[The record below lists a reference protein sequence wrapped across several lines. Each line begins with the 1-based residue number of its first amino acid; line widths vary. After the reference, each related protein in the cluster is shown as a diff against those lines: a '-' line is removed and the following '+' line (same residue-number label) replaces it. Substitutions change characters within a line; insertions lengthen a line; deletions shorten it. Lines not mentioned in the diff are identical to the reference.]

1 MGADL
6 YIKNLPR
13 DKQMCGFAVSD
24 EARANGY
31 FRDCYNDGG
40 LFAVINSNT
49 GNNLSWWQTA
59 DRKDLFVED
68 KDDGQC
74 MTVEGTKLWL
84 CELILIVDT
93 FTKQDTLYYSNYN
106 LEKHCHEKGKKITK
120 SEVKEYHKWA
130 RGLIDF
136 IELAIKLNSPIIWSV

>member
-13 DKQMCGFAVSD
+13 DKQYCGFDVSD

-40 LFAVINSNT
+40 LFAVISTNT
-49 GNNLSWWQTA
+49 SHDLSWWQTA
-59 DRKDLFVED
+59 DRKGMFVENEE
-68 KDDGQC
+68 DGQC
-74 MTVEGTKLWL
+74 MTVDGAKKWLKELTPIVSEFEKLG
-84 CELILIVDT
+84 
-93 FTKQDTLYYSNYN
+93 TLYYSEYN
-106 LEKHCHEKGKKITK
+106 LEKHCHEKGKRITK

-130 RGLIDF
+130 RGLINF
-136 IELAIKLNSPIIWSV
+136 VELAIQLDSQIIWSV